1 MLIVIAQCCAE
12 KSDDMDMSIDSYL
25 NNLSGIYQSETT
37 SSTKLKNE
45 ITSTDYYGA
54 TDEELMEVCREFEAY
69 FLEQVFKGMQ
79 NMIPKSEEDS
89 STSKL
94 TEYFKENTIRQ
105 IASDTTKTQSV
116 GLAQTLYESMKRQY
130 SVTDRV

>member
-1 MLIVIAQCCAE
+1 
-12 KSDDMDMSIDSYL
+12 MDMSIDNYL
-25 NNLSGIYQSETT
+25 NSISGVYQSETT
-37 SSTKLKNE
+37 ASAKLKQE
-45 ITSTDYYGA
+45 ITSKDYYGA
-54 TDEELMEVCREFEAY
+54 TDEELMAVCKEFEAY

-79 NMIPKSEEDS
+79 KMIPENEEDS

-105 IASDTTKTQSV
+105 IASDTSKTQSV

-130 SVTDRV
+130 GVTDRV